1 MWKELFESAKMFKT
15 HVKEPSSDLGESST
29 GEQTGNRCNLQKQPG
44 TVLPGFRIIA
54 SHHFSMDLVQVLIV
68 NGFIGTAETGV
79 WAPLFYCLMP
89 KKTRAEYS
97 RLYNGLSEVR

>member
-29 GEQTGNRCNLQKQPG
+29 GEQTGNRCYLQKQPG

-79 WAPLFYCLMP
+79 WAPSFYCLMP

>member
-1 MWKELFESAKMFKT
+1 MFESAKMFKA
-15 HVKEPSSDLGESST
+15 HVYEPSSGLGESST

-54 SHHFSMDLVQVLIV
+54 SRHFSMDLVQVLII

-79 WAPLFYCLMP
+79 WAPSFYCLMP